1 MMSNNLSI
9 YSIHL
14 SNVPGLS
21 FLYVDNEKYSR
32 IEDVSPKDQDLLRAF
47 EHGTIGSKRRN
58 CVLTHRE
65 QNTFN
70 ISVNVTVLDSTLFT
84 LNHQSDVIAKVPNC
98 KINFMNIC
106 NKLFNLLEY
115 HSFS

>member
-1 MMSNNLSI
+1 MFYKI
-9 YSIHL
+9 FFSIHL
-14 SNVPGLS
+14 SSVPGLS
-21 FLYVDNEKYSR
+21 FLYVDNQKYSR
-32 IEDVSPKDQDLLRAF
+32 VEDISPKDHDLLRAF

-65 QNTFN
+65 QNSFK

-98 KINFMNIC
+98 KNNFMNIC
-106 NKLFNLLEY
+106 NMLCSLPQN
-115 HSFS
+115 H